1 MFIFLMMLNL
11 ILLFVGIFVFRDY
24 SLYFIIPGF
33 IMVLWAQLNI
43 QMTFGRWRQ
52 VPTSI
57 SGFEMATQ
65 ILEENGIDD
74 VAVEHIPGELT
85 DHYDPRSKILR
96 LSDATYSSNSVAAV
110 AVAAHEVGH
119 AIQHH
124 KAYTPLVARN
134 NFAPVAGFASSIWS
148 WLILAGFF
156 FRTPYLLEIGV
167 ICYGVFFLFA
177 VITLPVEFDASNRAM
192 LALKHDGS
200 LDTVELQGAR
210 SVLNAAAM
218 TYVAGAIM
226 TLLQLLRLL
235 YILNGRSND

>member
-1 MFIFLMMLNL
+1 MFIFLMMINL

-24 SLYFIIPGF
+24 TLYFIVPGF

-43 QMTFGRWRQ
+43 KMTFGRWSQ
-52 VPTSI
+52 VPTSFT
-57 SGFEMATQ
+57 GFDMARQ

-74 VAVEHIPGELT
+74 VTIEHVPGDLT
-85 DHYDPRSKILR
+85 DHYDPSSKILR
-96 LSDATYSSNSVAAV
+96 LSDATYDSNSVAAV

-124 KAYTPLVARN
+124 RSYTPLVARN
-134 NFAPVAGFASSIWS
+134 NFFPVAHFASTIWS
-148 WLILAGFF
+148 WLIFAGFF
-156 FRTPYLLEIGV
+156 FNMPYLLEIGV

-192 LALKHDGS
+192 LALKDDGS
-200 LDTVELQGAR
+200 LDTVELQGAQ

-235 YILNGRSND
+235 YILNGRNRD